1 MGSETSCKNYF
12 TNETFGYAESKNGGY
27 YVRARLGSNIK
38 ISPAGSLTKSFEN
51 DVDAMRND
59 RNTILAGAS
68 VAVFVAIAGLISGGT
83 LSVVITSVLA
93 TVGLSGITASSFL
106 YCVND
111 FSSRAVDA
119 VLMWRD
125 MDNVN

>member
-1 MGSETSCKNYF
+1 YPRCHFYSFYTKIDLSENFAT
-12 TNETFGYAESKNGGY
+12 E
-27 YVRARLGSNIK
+27 
-38 ISPAGSLTKSFEN
+38 P
-51 DVDAMRND
+51 VDAMRND

-68 VAVFVAIAGLISGGT
+68 VAIFVAIAGLISGGA

-93 TVGLSGITASSFL
+93 TVGLSGISASSFL

-119 VLMWRD
+119 VLTWRD